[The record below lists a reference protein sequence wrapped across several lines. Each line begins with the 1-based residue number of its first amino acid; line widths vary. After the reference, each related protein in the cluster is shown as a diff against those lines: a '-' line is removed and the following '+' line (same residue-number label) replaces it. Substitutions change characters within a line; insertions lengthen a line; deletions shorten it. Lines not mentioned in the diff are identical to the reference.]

1 MQYVNIIFHKK
12 TKKNKKNYDEIQ
24 NDYLHQN
31 SEDNFKI
38 SVFYGTLDIL
48 TGTLENR
55 FEDFLNICQKFNCLL
70 DMDVNDDNLK
80 CLMDCYGLF
89 FS

>member
-1 MQYVNIIFHKK
+1 MANKCNTSTSFSTKRQRIKK
-12 TKKNKKNYDEIQ
+12 IHDEIQ

-70 DMDVNDDNLK
+70 DMDQYG
-80 CLMDCYGLF
+80 LMDCYGLF